1 MTLLNQI
8 NEDFMIAFKS
18 KDLKKKNFLGVIKGE
33 IETAKGKGIDSSDDY
48 VLKVIKKMQKSL
60 IEIGSPDAKIEL
72 SYLSKY
78 TPEVMSEYEVRRNIA
93 FYLLTCE
100 DQVKNIGGIMQMF
113 NKKFKGKADN
123 KIVSKIAKLA
133 LKNT

>member
-1 MTLLNQI
+1 MTILSTI

-18 KDLKKKNFLGVIKGE
+18 KDLKKKNFLGVIRGE
-33 IETAKGKGIDSSDDY
+33 VETAKGQGIDPNDEY

-60 IEIGSPDAKIEL
+60 IEVGSLDSKIEL

-78 TPEVMSEYEVRRNIA
+78 VPKVMSEYEVRRNIA

-100 DQVKNIGGIMQMF
+100 DRVKNIRGIMHMF
-113 NKKFKGKADN
+113 NKKFKGKVDN
-123 KIVSKIAKLA
+123 KIVSKIALSA
-133 LKNT
+133 LKNI